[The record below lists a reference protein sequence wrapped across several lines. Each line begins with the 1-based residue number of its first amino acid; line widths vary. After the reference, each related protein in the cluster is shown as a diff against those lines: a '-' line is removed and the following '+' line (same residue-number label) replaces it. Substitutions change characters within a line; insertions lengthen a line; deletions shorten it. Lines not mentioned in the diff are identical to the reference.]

1 MRTLIYE
8 AVRHYRAGLRSGSA
22 KTKTRHEVSGS
33 GKKLW
38 KQKGT
43 GRARMGSIR
52 SPLWRHGGTVHGPVP
67 RSYAYKLP
75 RKMALG
81 ALRSALSA
89 KLRDGELKVVQAFD
103 MSDHKT
109 KSLVQS
115 LRALEAASKVLLV
128 DVIAYHE
135 DGELTGAERNLTLA
149 SRNLQGVKLVPS
161 PRSHGLRLA
170 CAQAGAAF
178 RSGSPEALGG
188 ASCMNVYEV
197 IRRPIVTEKAVLR
210 KDEASALCALKSLR
224 MRIRRRLRPPFKRC
238 SASRLRT

>member
-1 MRTLIYE
+1 MATVDVFDLRNQVVGSVDLSDAVFGAPVNENLIYE
-8 AVRHYRAGLRSGSA
+8 AVRHYRAGLRSGTA

-89 KLRDGELKVVQAFD
+89 KLRDGELKIVRTFD
-103 MSDHKT
+103 TGDHKT
-109 KSLVQS
+109 KSLAS
-115 LRALEAASKVLLV
+115 GLKTFEAASKVLLV
-128 DVIAYHE
+128 EVIPYLQPG
-135 DGELTGAERNLTLA
+135 DELTGAERNLALA

-161 PRSHGLRLA
+161 REVTVYDLLA
-170 CAQAGAAF
+170 HKQVLLSEAAA
-178 RSGSPEALGG
+178 RKLSEAL
-188 ASCMNVYEV
+188 
-197 IRRPIVTEKAVLR
+197 AV
-210 KDEASALCALKSLR
+210 
-224 MRIRRRLRPPFKRC
+224 
-238 SASRLRT
+238 